1 MPLAPFDELDQAGL
15 RVLGFTIDFT
25 REQGELAVVAGQME
39 VLLHR
44 SDKSGEDWLTLIIT
58 LPNGREFVAHAPRDE
73 LKDFEMCRTCARRG
87 FGGTPATDA
96 TCLLSLSGLISFL
109 VPLTDGSLIQTGVV
123 GSDGAV
129 GALQA
134 LDARVSP
141 SKIVV
146 QMPST
151 AALFEA
157 DQFAKI
163 AQTAPCV
170 RSIVLSHA
178 EFFLAEVQQSAACNA
193 VHSVQQRMC
202 RWLLRMNNL
211 IDGKNIA
218 VTQVIFSDKPG
229 YSGAVSR

>member
-1 MPLAPFDELDQAGL
+1 MEPESNRLLAALFAAGVRAQLDSFLRCVELA
-15 RVLGFTIDFT
+15 
-25 REQGELAVVAGQME
+25 QGEVLAEPLQRIKRVYF
-39 VLLHR
+39 
-44 SDKSGEDWLTLIIT
+44 
-58 LPNGREFVAHAPRDE
+58 PF
-73 LKDFEMCRTCARRG
+73 
-87 FGGTPATDA
+87 
-96 TCLLSLSGLISFL
+96 SGLISFL
-109 VPLTDGSLIQTGVV
+109 VPLTDGSLIQTAVV

-141 SKIVV
+141 NKIVV

-151 AALFEA
+151 AAVFEA

-163 AQTAPCV
+163 AQTDPCV
-170 RSIVLSHA
+170 RSLVLSHA

-202 RWLLRMNNL
+202 RWLLRMNDL

-218 VTQVIFSDKPG
+218 VTQEIFSDMLGTLAATSLQKAG
-229 YSGAVSR
+229 AIRYRRGHIHILDVDLLMKSSCECYSALRRAYDRIVSA

>member
-1 MPLAPFDELDQAGL
+1 MDPEANRLLAALFAAGMRSQLDSL
-15 RVLGFTIDFT
+15 FRCV
-25 REQGELAVVAGQME
+25 ELARGE
-39 VLLHR
+39 VLAGPLQR
-44 SDKSGEDWLTLIIT
+44 MKRVYF
-58 LPNGREFVAHAPRDE
+58 P
-73 LKDFEMCRTCARRG
+73 
-87 FGGTPATDA
+87 
-96 TCLLSLSGLISFL
+96 LSGLISFL
-109 VPLTDGSLIQTGVV
+109 VSLTDGSLIQTGVV
-123 GSDGAV
+123 GRDGAV

-141 SKIVV
+141 NKIVV

-151 AALFEA
+151 AAVFEA

-170 RSIVLSHA
+170 RSIVLSQA

-202 RWLLRMNNL
+202 RWLLRMNDL

-218 VTQVIFSDKPG
+218 VTQEIFSDMLGVQRSSVTLAATSLQKA
-229 YSGAVSR
+229 GAIRYRRGHIHISDVGLLMKLSCECYAALRRAYDRILSA

>member
-1 MPLAPFDELDQAGL
+1 MDPEANRLLAALFAAGMRSQLDSL
-15 RVLGFTIDFT
+15 FRCV
-25 REQGELAVVAGQME
+25 ELARGE
-39 VLLHR
+39 VLAEPLQR
-44 SDKSGEDWLTLIIT
+44 MKRVYF
-58 LPNGREFVAHAPRDE
+58 P
-73 LKDFEMCRTCARRG
+73 
-87 FGGTPATDA
+87 
-96 TCLLSLSGLISFL
+96 LSGLISFL
-109 VPLTDGSLIQTGVV
+109 VSLTDGSLIQTGVV
-123 GSDGAV
+123 GRDGAV

-141 SKIVV
+141 NKIVV

-151 AALFEA
+151 AAVFEA

-170 RSIVLSHA
+170 RSIVLSQA

-202 RWLLRMNNL
+202 RWLLRMNDL

-218 VTQVIFSDKPG
+218 VTQEIFSDMLGVQRSSVTLAATSLQKA
-229 YSGAVSR
+229 GAIRYRRGHIHISDVGLLMKLSCECYAALRRAYDRILSA